1 MVGRILRALFY
12 LYIKQKAK
20 QTLKRRDNS
29 SSTMS
34 LQKDLTMELPPTTI
48 ATSSVDT
55 TEKIIMA
62 EATTEQIVSHVY
74 DWAMGKI
81 QPALTKSGDSEE
93 FKNAMAIANE
103 FEEWIDAESLGIED
117 IEIMSIE
124 RY

>member
-1 MVGRILRALFY
+1 M
-12 LYIKQKAK
+12 
-20 QTLKRRDNS
+20 T
-29 SSTMS
+29 
-34 LQKDLTMELPPTTI
+34 
-48 ATSSVDT
+48 
-55 TEKIIMA
+55 
-62 EATTEQIVSHVY
+62 EATTEQIVAYVY

>member
-12 LYIKQKAK
+12 LYIKQRAK
-20 QTLKRRDNS
+20 QTLKRPDNS
-29 SSTMS
+29 FSTMS
-34 LQKDLTMELPPTTI
+34 LQKDLTMEPPPTTI

-55 TEKIIMA
+55 TEKIIMT
-62 EATTEQIVSHVY
+62 EATTEQIVAYVY